1 MDTSFLNTLDMKTLR
16 GYAELISL
24 KQNNPNKAGQ
34 RYLTS
39 NTKSLL
45 INKISHGLNN
55 LITNHTQIN
64 GPNGTIYYRQ
74 SNILGQGG
82 FGTVYKG
89 YYKPTNGA
97 FIPAAIKKNRG
108 NANDLVIQN
117 QNLHKIKNAGI
128 TDNFLNVYDLISQG
142 PDTYLV
148 IQLLDNYMDLEDAL
162 YNNYTMTQAVFEQIS
177 NQLMNTIS
185 LLHTN
190 NFVHTDLKP
199 ANFMVQVDKNSGMI
213 MPRIKI
219 IDLGSLIEERPNVN
233 NYNFSIVTPAYVKP
247 DFQNN
252 IFTRNFTFSE
262 MKQNDKYAIIF
273 SIFEICRRA
282 NLSANNIVLLYR
294 LTTFAPQLVNYIA
307 TWAINP

>member
-1 MDTSFLNTLDMKTLR
+1 MKNLR
-16 GYAELISL
+16 EYAELISL

-39 NTKSLL
+39 NKKIVL

-55 LITNHTQIN
+55 LVSHYTQIN
-64 GPNGTIYYRQ
+64 GPNGTIYYLDA
-74 SNILGQGG
+74 NKLGQGG

-97 FIPAAIKKNRG
+97 FIPAAIKKSRG

-128 TDNFLNVYDLISQG
+128 SDNFLNVYDLISQG
-142 PDTYLV
+142 PNTYLV
-148 IQLLDNYMDLEDAL
+148 IQLLDNYMDLQDAL
-162 YNNYTMTQAVFEQIS
+162 SNNYTLTQAVFEQIS
-177 NQLMNTIS
+177 NQLINSVS

-219 IDLGSLIEERPNVN
+219 IDLGSLIQQRPNVN
-233 NYNFSIVTPAYVKP
+233 YYNFLIVTPTYVKP

-262 MKQNDKYAIIF
+262 MKENDKYAILF
-273 SIFEICRRA
+273 SIFEICREA
-282 NLSANNIVLLYR
+282 NLSMGIVLLGT

-307 TWAINP
+307 MWAMNP

>member
-1 MDTSFLNTLDMKTLR
+1 MDTTFLNTLDMNTLR

-24 KQNNPNKAGQ
+24 KQNDPNKAGQ

-39 NTKSLL
+39 NKKTVL

-55 LITNHTQIN
+55 LIANHIQIN
-64 GPNGTIYYRQ
+64 GPNGTIFYLDA
-74 SNILGQGG
+74 NKLGQGG

-108 NANDLVIQN
+108 NANDLLIQN

-142 PDTYLV
+142 PNTYLV
-148 IQLLDNYMDLEDAL
+148 IQLLDNYMDLDDAL
-162 YNNYTMTQAVFEQIS
+162 SNNYTLTQAVFEQIS
-177 NQLMNTIS
+177 KQLMDSVS

-219 IDLGSLIEERPNVN
+219 IDLGSLIEKRPNVN
-233 NYNFSIVTPAYVKP
+233 NYNFLIVTPTYVKP

-262 MKQNDKYAIIF
+262 MKENDKYAILF
-273 SIFEICRRA
+273 SIFEICRQA
-282 NLSANNIVLLYR
+282 NLSINTVLLYR
-294 LTTFAPQLVNYIA
+294 LTAFAPQLVNYIA
-307 TWAINP
+307 VWAFNP

>member
-1 MDTSFLNTLDMKTLR
+1 MDTNFLNTLDMKTLR

-24 KQNNPNKAGQ
+24 KQNDPNKAGQ

-74 SNILGQGG
+74 SNVLGQGG

-108 NANDLVIQN
+108 NAYDLVIQN
-117 QNLHKIKNAGI
+117 QNLHKIRNAGI

-162 YNNYTMTQAVFEQIS
+162 YNNYTMTQTVFEQIS
-177 NQLMNTIS
+177 LQLIDTIS
-185 LLHTN
+185 LLHSN

-199 ANFMVQVDKNSGMI
+199 ANFMVQVDKNSGI
-213 MPRIKI
+213 IIPRIKI
-219 IDLGSLIEERPNVN
+219 IDLGSLIEERPNIN
-233 NYNFSIVTPAYVKP
+233 NYNFSIVTTAYVKP

-262 MKQNDKYAIIF
+262 MKQNDKYAILF
-273 SIFEICRRA
+273 SIFEICRQA
-282 NLSANNIVLLYR
+282 NLSMGIVLLSR
-294 LTTFAPQLVNYIA
+294 LTAFAPQLVNYIA
-307 TWAINP
+307 MWAMNP

>member
-1 MDTSFLNTLDMKTLR
+1 MDTTFLNTLDMTTLR
-16 GYAELISL
+16 GYAQLISL
-24 KQNNPNKAGQ
+24 KQNDPNKAGQ

-55 LITNHTQIN
+55 LISNHTQIN

-74 SNILGQGG
+74 LNILGQGG

-142 PDTYLV
+142 SDTYLV
-148 IQLLDNYMDLEDAL
+148 IQLLDNYIDLEDAL
-162 YNNYTMTQAVFEQIS
+162 YNNYTMTQTVFEQIS
-177 NQLMNTIS
+177 LQLIDTIS
-185 LLHTN
+185 LLHSK

-199 ANFMVQVDKNSGMI
+199 ANFMVQVDKNSGI
-213 MPRIKI
+213 IIPRIKI
-219 IDLGSLIEERPNVN
+219 IDLGSLIEEKPNVN
-233 NYNFSIVTPAYVKP
+233 NYNFAIVTSAYVKP

-252 IFTRNFTFSE
+252 VFTRNFTFSE
-262 MKQNDKYAIIF
+262 MKENDRYAITL
-273 SIFEICRRA
+273 SIFEICRRQ
-282 NLSANNIVLLYR
+282 NLSANILLLYR
-294 LTTFAPQLVNYIA
+294 LTTFAPELLNYISM
-307 TWAINP
+307 WAMNP